1 MKKVFLIEGESV
13 LVDLTKNTVFRDKK
27 GWIVIKSTK

>member
-1 MKKVFLIEGESV
+1 MKKKIIIDGNEI
-13 LVDLTKNTVFRDKK
+13 DLAKNTVFRDKK